1 MAEINIEPP
10 PPETPDR
17 DDSKQP
23 WLVRNVR
30 RNFITGLLVTVP
42 AALVVLA
49 LLWFF
54 NTIDNI
60 LQPFIRAI
68 FGQSIIGLGFI
79 ITIILIYM
87 AGILASNIVGKRLIL
102 FGEAIVGRLPVLRQ
116 IYNAAKQAM
125 ASLSGLNKTRTAFRE
140 VVMVEFPRRGM
151 WTVAFITNELHD
163 AAGNKLISIYVPT
176 APVPTSGYFA
186 LVAESEIKRTNISV
200 DAAMKMV
207 ISSGIASTEDISVGL
222 TGELL
227 SYQQPDDQDTHSD
240 RQSNPPSGTH

>member
-1 MAEINIEPP
+1 MADKPEAESEEPQQ
-10 PPETPDR
+10 T
-17 DDSKQP
+17 
-23 WLVRNVR
+23 WLVRNIR

-42 AALVVLA
+42 AALVLLA

-60 LQPFIRAI
+60 LQPFIRLA
-68 FGQSIIGLGFI
+68 FGQNITGLGFI
-79 ITIILIYM
+79 VTLVLVYL
-87 AGILASNIVGKRLIL
+87 AGLLASNIVGKRLIQ
-102 FGEAIVGRLPVLRQ
+102 FGEAVVGRLPVLRQ

-125 ASLSGLNKTRTAFRE
+125 FSLSGANKSTRAAFRE
-140 VVMVEFPRRGM
+140 VVLVEFPRKEM

-163 AAGNKLISIYVPT
+163 TSGNKLISIYVPT

-186 LVAESEIKRTNISV
+186 IVTEEQIRRTDISV

-207 ISSGIASTEDISVGL
+207 ISSGIAAPPEIGIGL

-227 SYQQPDDQDTHSD
+227 HDKQPDNND
-240 RQSNPPSGTH
+240 RHADNQ